1 MKVTEI
7 ITPNSNQLNEIE
19 FPSFKMPKMRNPFK
33 RGPKEEPGSQEHNN
47 EPALRDNLR
56 AVEDDML
63 KVTANY
69 DKPTKKRI
77 QDAIED
83 LSDKWAEQAVAAD
96 RAHKNAPRL
105 DSVWNTPE
113 VSNQI
118 RTYFSDTAIEDV
130 YTRMAT
136 IKREL
141 LLAKPEAPA
150 KAPGVASDERTKT
163 TDTTTS
169 QKQVQV
175 DQGMTPELKAR
186 LDQFEAMIKN
196 IAETLPAKEAK
207 ISYAKI
213 LKYFTIFNA
222 VDAVILRP
230 YFEYSENMKNLVDWV
245 NRSKTDP
252 SRDDWRLRDAKG
264 NYLDEIDPSTMD
276 PSQSSEILKHG
287 VKLPNGKIRLAP
299 DYFITYMMHS
309 QGRACFIKSV
319 ATLTG
324 TVFDERIIQ
333 TVLSAKM
340 PSLSEVL
347 NSSVLMLALF
357 GQLEL
362 PGVKKF
368 ILKKAVPTL
377 LLGATFL
384 AQHNA
389 SKLAGAG
396 NVDDMPN
403 AAGVLIAKAIM
414 PTSVVDWLSETVM
427 PVNVA
432 TGKINWLIDYFNQA
446 QKWVTGDPANNSPEV
461 TQANTPDANGNMPPP
476 APEPTNNAAG
486 YPNLVNENRQYWMQ
500 NYNGTRVKNPRTGLW
515 ESNKR

>member
-7 ITPNSNQLNEIE
+7 ITPNSDQLNEIE

-33 RGPKEEPGSQEHNN
+33 RGPKQEPEPQEHNN
-47 EPALRDNLR
+47 EPALRANLR

-130 YTRMAT
+130 FTRMAT

-141 LLAKPEAPA
+141 LLLTKPEAPA

-163 TDTTTS
+163 TDTATS

-175 DQGMTPELKAR
+175 DQGITPELKAR

-196 IAETLPAKEAK
+196 IAQTPQAKEAK

-213 LKYFTIFNA
+213 LKWVTIGNA
-222 VDAVILRP
+222 LDAVIIRP
-230 YFEYSENMKNLVDWV
+230 YLEYSENMKNLVDWV

-252 SRDDWRLRDAKG
+252 NKDDWRLRDAKG

-276 PSQSSEILKHG
+276 PTQSSEILKHG

-309 QGRACFIKSV
+309 QGRAAFIKSV

-324 TVFDERIIQ
+324 TIFDERIIQ
-333 TVLSAKM
+333 SLLSMKM

-347 NSSVLMLALF
+347 NSSVLMLAIF

-377 LLGATFL
+377 LLGATYL
-384 AQHNA
+384 AQQNA
-389 SKLAGAG
+389 SKLAGVD
-396 NVDDMPN
+396 VDDMPN

-432 TGKINWLIDYFNQA
+432 TGKINWLIDLLNSI
-446 QKWVTGDPANNSPEV
+446 QKRYTGDPANNSPEV

-476 APEPTNNAAG
+476 APDTNNAAG